1 MIRMA
6 IERMPSGGFVVF
18 SGGAERRDY
27 CDPTVSPG
35 PIGSLTG
42 VVSDGAPEIVS
53 SLGQGITFVDL
64 GFIQI
69 SIPESRMKMLR
80 PGTRRAS
87 MTMTDSVNTRQL
99 FIAQLP
105 IISGGVTN

>member
-1 MIRMA
+1 MHHSNGFS
-6 IERMPSGGFVVF
+6 PFGG
-18 SGGAERRDY
+18 
-27 CDPTVSPG
+27 
-35 PIGSLTG
+35 LTG
-42 VVSDGAPEIVS
+42 VVSDGAPEIVA
-53 SLGQGITFVDL
+53 SLAQGISIVDV

-69 SIPESRMKMLR
+69 SIPESRMKALR